1 MYQGRV
7 ELTSKDILEKEFSV
21 DTRGYRPQEVDSF
34 LDVVIKDYKSMNEII
49 GELQDDKKALSDENL
64 ALKQEIRSLNMKLE
78 TLKNTSDTDG
88 NSSAD
93 VLRRLSNLE
102 KIIYGKE

>member
-21 DTRGYRPQEVDSF
+21 DTRGYRPQEVDGF
-34 LDVVIKDYKSMNEII
+34 LDLVIKDYKAMNDII
-49 GELQDDKKALSDENL
+49 FKLEEDRKQLTDENMS
-64 ALKQEIRSLNMKLE
+64 LKQEIRNLNMKLDA
-78 TLKNTSDTDG
+78 LKHADTDG

>member
-7 ELTSKDILEKEFSV
+7 ELTAEDIYKKEFKI
-21 DTRGYRPQEVDSF
+21 DARGFNPREVDRY
-34 LDVVIKDYKSMNEII
+34 LDIIIKDYTEMNNII
-49 GELQDDKKALSDENL
+49 NELQDDKRELVEANMK
-64 ALKQEIRSLNMKLE
+64 LKQEIRNLKLKLD
-78 TLKNTSDTDG
+78 TLKDASG
-88 NSSAD
+88 NDSSNID